1 MESAPKR
8 SNRLLRLLRRL
19 ISVAAIYA
27 LVAQPLLFALAGP
40 QLAQASL
47 AQASLA
53 QASLAQASLAQA
65 SLAQASL
72 AEASLAD
79 ASLANDILLAQL
91 CSHQADGGPTSPSDQ
106 QKHPSVDHCLLCFA
120 GAFHLLDAPLP
131 TTASFA
137 DPKIRKTR
145 GTNGQLR
152 LAAFSR
158 YSIASPRGPPR
169 NV

>member
-19 ISVAAIYA
+19 IGVAAIYA

-40 QLAQASL
+40 Q
-47 AQASLA
+47 LA

>member
-27 LVAQPLLFALAGP
+27 LVAQPLLLALAGP

-47 AQASLA
+47 AQ
-53 QASLAQASLAQA
+53 
-65 SLAQASL
+65 
-72 AEASLAD
+72 ASLAD

-91 CSHQADGGPTSPSDQ
+91 CSHQADGGPTSPSDK

-137 DPKIRKTR
+137 DPEIRKTR
-145 GTNGQLR
+145 GSNGQLR

>member
-27 LVAQPLLFALAGP
+27 LVAQPLLLALAGP
-40 QLAQASL
+40 QLAQ
-47 AQASLA
+47 
-53 QASLAQASLAQA
+53 
-65 SLAQASL
+65 
-72 AEASLAD
+72 ASLAD